1 MAENTQSVLER
12 TAADQWK
19 VLPSGLTVLVRPMP
33 GYSGTHVIYATRFGS
48 IDRDFRLG
56 EREVHLPAGVAHFLE
71 HKMFEDEDGD
81 AFAKFAKTGA
91 NANAFT
97 AFDRTCYLFTATE
110 QLDESLDVLLGM
122 VGHPYFTEQT
132 IAKEQG
138 IIGQEIKMYDDS
150 PDWRLITGL
159 CECLYHS
166 HPIRSDIAGTVE
178 SIAEITPEMLYDCC
192 KAFYAPGN
200 MVLAAAGNTSMEQIL
215 AACARHGLMDERPAE
230 KVERLLRPEPMTL
243 AAAEKTIAMPIAK
256 SCFGLGFK
264 EEPLPF
270 GDLRSEML
278 YELILCCI
286 CGGMSPLYRRLYDEG
301 LTNPG
306 FGGEVLRVDG
316 CCCILFTGE
325 SDQPDTVRQL
335 LLDEIERVRR
345 EGVDREIFTLCKNE
359 KYGQLIENLENV
371 EDSASQMA
379 DFALAGQTVAQQIT
393 MLAGLTAEDADAA
406 LQHILRPERMAVMYI
421 EPDGTAVED
430 EEEEETDQL
439 QLSDENKKILEEMD
453 KGGKNKKG
461 KKQKK
466 PKKEKQP
473 KPKKPAKEKKK
484 KEKPEKEV
492 KPSVSEKKLSPK
504 KILPIVVVCISLGA
518 VILLLGNFL
527 ADYTAKRSGR
537 EAYYA
542 GDYQTCYQNLM
553 GKELDETEQVM
564 YSQSE
569 SILTIRM
576 WLREYEVFVNE
587 GSELEAL
594 DSLLQAV
601 RDYPTLLNYAT
612 QWNAQDEVS
621 LAFQDI
627 LNILSQK
634 YQLSQE
640 EAQQI
645 ADISDNVEYT
655 KNVMLVLQRLGL
667 GFWEFPQG
675 TVTEETSAP
684 NTEEAPAQLPDPL
697 PEEEEIQQ

>member
-1 MAENTQSVLER
+1 MVHILLLILKIIGIIVLSILGLALLILLFPIAYVGKVNGNIEEKKITGNIRAGWLFHLLHCRLWIENTEIHYNIR
-12 TAADQWK
+12 
-19 VLPSGLTVLVRPMP
+19 
-33 GYSGTHVIYATRFGS
+33 
-48 IDRDFRLG
+48 
-56 EREVHLPAGVAHFLE
+56 
-71 HKMFEDEDGD
+71 
-81 AFAKFAKTGA
+81 
-91 NANAFT
+91 
-97 AFDRTCYLFTATE
+97 
-110 QLDESLDVLLGM
+110 LLG
-122 VGHPYFTEQT
+122 
-132 IAKEQG
+132 
-138 IIGQEIKMYDDS
+138 IK
-150 PDWRLITGL
+150 I
-159 CECLYHS
+159 
-166 HPIRSDIAGTVE
+166 
-178 SIAEITPEMLYDCC
+178 
-192 KAFYAPGN
+192 
-200 MVLAAAGNTSMEQIL
+200 
-215 AACARHGLMDERPAE
+215 
-230 KVERLLRPEPMTL
+230 
-243 AAAEKTIAMPIAK
+243 K
-256 SCFGLGFK
+256 S
-264 EEPLPF
+264 
-270 GDLRSEML
+270 SE
-278 YELILCCI
+278 
-286 CGGMSPLYRRLYDEG
+286 
-301 LTNPG
+301 T
-306 FGGEVLRVDG
+306 
-316 CCCILFTGE
+316 
-325 SDQPDTVRQL
+325 
-335 LLDEIERVRR
+335 
-345 EGVDREIFTLCKNE
+345 
-359 KYGQLIENLENV
+359 
-371 EDSASQMA
+371 
-379 DFALAGQTVAQQIT
+379 
-393 MLAGLTAEDADAA
+393 
-406 LQHILRPERMAVMYI
+406 
-421 EPDGTAVED
+421 
-430 EEEEETDQL
+430 
-439 QLSDENKKILEEMD
+439 
-453 KGGKNKKG
+453 
-461 KKQKK
+461 
-466 PKKEKQP
+466 
-473 KPKKPAKEKKK
+473 KEKKK
-484 KEKPEKEV
+484 KEKPEKED

-697 PEEEEIQQ
+697 PEEKEIQQ

>member
-1 MAENTQSVLER
+1 MVHILLLILKIIGIIVLSILGLALLILFFPITYVGKVNGNIEEKKITGNIRAGWLFHLLHCRLWIENTEIHYNIR
-12 TAADQWK
+12 
-19 VLPSGLTVLVRPMP
+19 
-33 GYSGTHVIYATRFGS
+33 
-48 IDRDFRLG
+48 
-56 EREVHLPAGVAHFLE
+56 
-71 HKMFEDEDGD
+71 
-81 AFAKFAKTGA
+81 
-91 NANAFT
+91 
-97 AFDRTCYLFTATE
+97 
-110 QLDESLDVLLGM
+110 LLG
-122 VGHPYFTEQT
+122 
-132 IAKEQG
+132 
-138 IIGQEIKMYDDS
+138 IK
-150 PDWRLITGL
+150 I
-159 CECLYHS
+159 
-166 HPIRSDIAGTVE
+166 
-178 SIAEITPEMLYDCC
+178 
-192 KAFYAPGN
+192 
-200 MVLAAAGNTSMEQIL
+200 
-215 AACARHGLMDERPAE
+215 
-230 KVERLLRPEPMTL
+230 
-243 AAAEKTIAMPIAK
+243 K
-256 SCFGLGFK
+256 S
-264 EEPLPF
+264 
-270 GDLRSEML
+270 SE
-278 YELILCCI
+278 
-286 CGGMSPLYRRLYDEG
+286 
-301 LTNPG
+301 T
-306 FGGEVLRVDG
+306 
-316 CCCILFTGE
+316 
-325 SDQPDTVRQL
+325 
-335 LLDEIERVRR
+335 
-345 EGVDREIFTLCKNE
+345 
-359 KYGQLIENLENV
+359 
-371 EDSASQMA
+371 
-379 DFALAGQTVAQQIT
+379 
-393 MLAGLTAEDADAA
+393 
-406 LQHILRPERMAVMYI
+406 
-421 EPDGTAVED
+421 
-430 EEEEETDQL
+430 
-439 QLSDENKKILEEMD
+439 
-453 KGGKNKKG
+453 
-461 KKQKK
+461 
-466 PKKEKQP
+466 
-473 KPKKPAKEKKK
+473 KEKKK
-484 KEKPEKEV
+484 KEKPEKED

-697 PEEEEIQQ
+697 PEEKEIQQ

>member
-1 MAENTQSVLER
+1 M
-12 TAADQWK
+12 
-19 VLPSGLTVLVRPMP
+19 
-33 GYSGTHVIYATRFGS
+33 
-48 IDRDFRLG
+48 
-56 EREVHLPAGVAHFLE
+56 
-71 HKMFEDEDGD
+71 
-81 AFAKFAKTGA
+81 
-91 NANAFT
+91 
-97 AFDRTCYLFTATE
+97 
-110 QLDESLDVLLGM
+110 
-122 VGHPYFTEQT
+122 
-132 IAKEQG
+132 
-138 IIGQEIKMYDDS
+138 
-150 PDWRLITGL
+150 
-159 CECLYHS
+159 
-166 HPIRSDIAGTVE
+166 
-178 SIAEITPEMLYDCC
+178 
-192 KAFYAPGN
+192 
-200 MVLAAAGNTSMEQIL
+200 
-215 AACARHGLMDERPAE
+215 
-230 KVERLLRPEPMTL
+230 
-243 AAAEKTIAMPIAK
+243 
-256 SCFGLGFK
+256 
-264 EEPLPF
+264 
-270 GDLRSEML
+270 
-278 YELILCCI
+278 
-286 CGGMSPLYRRLYDEG
+286 
-301 LTNPG
+301 
-306 FGGEVLRVDG
+306 
-316 CCCILFTGE
+316 
-325 SDQPDTVRQL
+325 
-335 LLDEIERVRR
+335 
-345 EGVDREIFTLCKNE
+345 
-359 KYGQLIENLENV
+359 
-371 EDSASQMA
+371 
-379 DFALAGQTVAQQIT
+379 
-393 MLAGLTAEDADAA
+393 
-406 LQHILRPERMAVMYI
+406 
-421 EPDGTAVED
+421 
-430 EEEEETDQL
+430 

-484 KEKPEKEV
+484 KEKPEKED
-492 KPSVSEKKLSPK
+492 KQSVSEKKLSPK

-697 PEEEEIQQ
+697 PEEKEIQQ

>member
-1 MAENTQSVLER
+1 MPSQEEYLDNLLKGIETENTETEVTKEPKMTGTEEETAKAPETPEPVEESGIQVDMSDMDDLLQSALDAQKADSSEQETEASQPVAENTAILPEE
-12 TAADQWK
+12 TA
-19 VLPSGLTVLVRPMP
+19 SM
-33 GYSGTHVIYATRFGS
+33 S
-48 IDRDFRLG
+48 
-56 EREVHLPAGVAHFLE
+56 
-71 HKMFEDEDGD
+71 EDEINRLLQQSQEQSGD
-81 AFAKFAKTGA
+81 APAQESNDA
-91 NANAFT
+91 N
-97 AFDRTCYLFTATE
+97 DDL
-110 QLDESLDVLLGM
+110 
-122 VGHPYFTEQT
+122 
-132 IAKEQG
+132 
-138 IIGQEIKMYDDS
+138 IKMLENAD
-150 PDWRLITGL
+150 
-159 CECLYHS
+159 
-166 HPIRSDIAGTVE
+166 
-178 SIAEITPEMLYDCC
+178 
-192 KAFYAPGN
+192 
-200 MVLAAAGNTSMEQIL
+200 
-215 AACARHGLMDERPAE
+215 
-230 KVERLLRPEPMTL
+230 
-243 AAAEKTIAMPIAK
+243 
-256 SCFGLGFK
+256 
-264 EEPLPF
+264 
-270 GDLRSEML
+270 
-278 YELILCCI
+278 
-286 CGGMSPLYRRLYDEG
+286 DEG
-301 LTNPG
+301 LSN
-306 FGGEVLRVDG
+306 
-316 CCCILFTGE
+316 IL
-325 SDQPDTVRQL
+325 DQVTPET
-335 LLDEIERVRR
+335 
-345 EGVDREIFTLCKNE
+345 
-359 KYGQLIENLENV
+359 
-371 EDSASQMA
+371 
-379 DFALAGQTVAQQIT
+379 AQPEE
-393 MLAGLTAEDADAA
+393 TAE
-406 LQHILRPERMAVMYI
+406 RE
-421 EPDGTAVED
+421 ED
-430 EEEEETDQL
+430 
-439 QLSDENKKILEEMD
+439 N
-453 KGGKNKKG
+453 GKRG
-461 KKQKK
+461 
-466 PKKEKQP
+466 
-473 KPKKPAKEKKK
+473 KKK
-484 KEKPEKEV
+484 KEKPEKED
-492 KPSVSEKKLSPK
+492 KQSVSEKKLSPK